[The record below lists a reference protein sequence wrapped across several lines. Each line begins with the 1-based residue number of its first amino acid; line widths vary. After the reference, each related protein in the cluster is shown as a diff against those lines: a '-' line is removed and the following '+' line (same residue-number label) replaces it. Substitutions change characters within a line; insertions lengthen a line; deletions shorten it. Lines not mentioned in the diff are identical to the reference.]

1 MAEEKK
7 SFEDNLKDLEDIVT
21 NLENGN
27 VPLEEA
33 MENFK
38 KGISLSKKL
47 EKTLSD
53 AETTVT
59 KIMQKDGSES
69 TLEDND
75 NEGNE

>member
-1 MAEEKK
+1 MAEDKK

-38 KGISLSKKL
+38 RGVSLSKKL

-69 TLEDND
+69 TLEDKD

>member
-1 MAEEKK
+1 MAEDKK

-38 KGISLSKKL
+38 KGVSLSKKL

-69 TLEDND
+69 TLEDKD